1 MFVIRLGNSMARD
14 HNVHLLE
21 LNKFKSKDK
30 KMMKLLDPSIKIC
43 QPDSLLPVTLV
54 RFVQNQI
61 PFFPMKQFFSKSIT
75 FLKYIYVWLY
85 VLKNRI
91 NVIHSNSWV
100 SDYFMSR
107 IARFCNARFIITL
120 HGHYE
125 LLKDSME
132 DFTYKTSK
140 IISAVDHIAYL
151 TEKNLLSLKNIEL
164 NIDKCHLIFNGIPR
178 DNSNHETWG
187 KKGQIHFAIASR
199 AIREKGWEETIKSA
213 IELGNEKDYDIYL
226 HLIGDG
232 EIVDELRKKYSASR
246 NIVFHGFVLNVIEYL
261 KKIDVC
267 ILPSYYEAESMPFSV
282 IEYLSVGKPVI
293 ASRVGY
299 IEEMIRVENRL
310 AGFLIELNNGRI
322 DVGQLKKCMSLYI
335 ENPQLIREHS
345 KDAEK
350 AFEKFDISYCK
361 NKYLN
366 LYSQ

>member
-1 MFVIRLGNSMARD
+1 MFVIRLGNSMARN

-21 LNKFKSKDK
+21 LNKFKSKNK
-30 KMMKLLDPSIKIC
+30 KMMKLIDPSIKIC
-43 QPDSLLPVTLV
+43 QPDSLLLVTLV

-61 PFFPMKQFFSKSIT
+61 PFFPMNRIFSKSIT

-178 DNSNHETWG
+178 DNSNHETWR
-187 KKGQIHFAIASR
+187 KNGQIHFAIASR
-199 AIREKGWEETIKSA
+199 AIREKGWEETIKA
-213 IELGNEKDYDIYL
+213 VLELGNEMNYDIYL

-310 AGFLIELNNGRI
+310 AGVLIELNNGRI